1 MTAKIKLNAASG
13 GGSFSIQ
20 APSSSANNRVMTLP
34 DSADGTILTTT
45 NPKAGNIIQVV
56 STTKTDH
63 FSHNTSTSTEITGLN
78 VTITPTSSSNKIF
91 LNIAVNF
98 GADSNAYAGFNIK
111 RDSTL
116 IAVTTAVDG
125 NDTRRQSSFGGHSGS
140 NNRTFLT
147 GVNFLDSPGDT
158 NAHTYKIFVATLYSN
173 LAISIN
179 RAHTTSDNLYD
190 QGMVSTITAM
200 EVAA

>member
-1 MTAKIKLNAASG
+1 MSSLKLLHSG
-13 GGSFSIQ
+13 GNGVIIS
-20 APSSSANNRVMTLP
+20 APSSNPAANRTITVPGN
-34 DSADGTILTTT
+34 ADGEMLTTT
-45 NPKAGNIIQVV
+45 NPKTGNIIQVV

-98 GADSNAYAGFNIK
+98 GADENGYAGFNIK

-125 NDTRRQSSFGGHSGS
+125 SDNRRQSSFGGHSGS
-140 NNRTFLT
+140 NNRTFFT

-158 NAHTYKIFVATLYSN
+158 NAHTYKVFVATLY
-173 LAISIN
+173 LTKTISIN
-179 RAHTTSDNLYD
+179 RAFTTDNQLYN

-200 EVAA
+200 EVAG

>member
-1 MTAKIKLNAASG
+1 MSSIKLTADSG
-13 GGSFSIQ
+13 GGTFELK
-20 APSSSANNRVMTLP
+20 APASSANTRVLTLP
-34 DSADGTILTTT
+34 DTANLTLHGGRIL
-45 NPKAGNIIQVV
+45 QVV

-78 VTITPTSSSNKIF
+78 VTITPTSSSSKIF
-91 LNIAVNF
+91 LDIGVNF
-98 GADSNAYAGFNIK
+98 GADENAYAGFNIK

-140 NNRTFLT
+140 NNRTFFT

-158 NAHTYKIFVATLYSN
+158 NAHTYGVRLRHTSASTQTVYLNREDSTNNATNSTG
-173 LAISIN
+173 IS
-179 RAHTTSDNLYD
+179 T
-190 QGMVSTITAM
+190 VTAM
-200 EVAA
+200 EIAA